1 MWNWTGYIHEERHYH
16 GKGQL
21 VKIGFLGPQG
31 TYTEEAAK
39 AAMADAVYMPYA
51 SIESVFDAVA
61 RQEVARGLV
70 PIENVIQGPV
80 TETLDNLFHCADRV
94 KIVDMLVL
102 PIQHAIGVLSPQSRV
117 SRVLSKDQALKQCS
131 AYLQANYPQA
141 QCLDVDSTSA
151 AMETIATQRLTDAA
165 AIGSETAL
173 KQYGLHVLDR
183 DIGNIKQ
190 NKTRFA
196 VLGPASEPHHPRTG
210 SDATAFALYPHRD
223 RLGLLNDIV
232 SAISHDHKL
241 NLSFIHSRPDTRG
254 AFLFHMEVEGH
265 LDDEPVA
272 ACMTHLARQLGDQEL
287 EVRVFG
293 TYPRCAFNE
302 PGIKTI
308 GILGG
313 TGQMGQ
319 WFRKFLGEARC
330 NVLISGRRTPLT
342 YQQCIEQ
349 SDVVI
354 INVPIRNTVDV
365 IHDVGRYFRP
375 GQLITDNTSI
385 KTQPVEAML
394 AAVPE
399 GVEVLGMH
407 TIFGP
412 RVESLRNQNIV
423 FTRTPLSGAR
433 AKEFEDIFYKYG
445 ATITYTTPQYHD
457 KQMAFHQNL
466 EHFTKIALAQVLHT
480 HFSDPTEMDRYSSPN
495 SRTSLAIMGRI
506 LRADPDL
513 YSEIQS
519 YNLQGPTV
527 LKAYLDVV
535 QTLARALI
543 DGNVDAFTRSMTTSA
558 DALGA
563 EYLADML
570 QRSQII
576 QRSLV

>member
-1 MWNWTGYIHEERHYH
+1 M
-16 GKGQL
+16 
-21 VKIGFLGPQG
+21 KIGFLGPQG

-39 AAMADAVYMPYA
+39 AAAPEADYAPYA
-51 SIESVFDAVA
+51 SIEAVFDAVA
-61 RQEVARGLV
+61 RQEVERGLV

-80 TETLDNLFHCADRV
+80 TETLDNLFRCDDRI

-117 SRVLSKDQALKQCS
+117 SRILSKDQALKQCS

-141 QCLDVDSTSA
+141 QGLNVDSTSA

-173 KQYGLHVLDR
+173 KRYGLHVLDR
-183 DIGNIKQ
+183 DIGNVKQ

-196 VLGPASEPHHPRTG
+196 VLGPASAPHHPRTG
-210 SDATAFALYPHRD
+210 RDATAFALYPQRD
-223 RLGLLNDIV
+223 RLGLLNDIL
-232 SAISHDHKL
+232 SAISRDHKL
-241 NLSFIHSRPDTRG
+241 NLSSIHSRPDTHG

-265 LDDEPVA
+265 LEDEAVA
-272 ACMTHLARQLGDQEL
+272 ACMADLARQFGDQEV
-287 EVRVFG
+287 EVKVFG
-293 TYPRCAFNE
+293 TYPCCPFNE
-302 PGIKTI
+302 PGIRTI

-319 WFRKFLGEARC
+319 WFKRFLGEARYE
-330 NVLISGRRTPLT
+330 VLISGRRTPLT
-342 YQQCIEQ
+342 YLQCIEQ

-354 INVPIRNTVDV
+354 VNVPIRNTVQV

-375 GQLITDNTSI
+375 GQLIADNTSI

-394 AAVPE
+394 AAVPA

-412 RVESLRNQNIV
+412 RVESLRRQNIV
-423 FTRTPLSGAR
+423 FTRTPASGPR
-433 AKEFEDIFYKYG
+433 AKEFEDIFYKHG

-466 EHFTKIALAQVLHT
+466 EHFTKIALAQVLRA

-519 YNLQGPTV
+519 YNLQGPAM

-535 QTLARALI
+535 QTLAQAMI
-543 DGNVDAFTRSMTTSA
+543 DGNVDAFTGSMTASA
-558 DALGA
+558 EALG
-563 EYLADML
+563 EDYLTDML
-570 QRSQII
+570 QKSQII
-576 QRSLV
+576 QRSLA

>member
-1 MWNWTGYIHEERHYH
+1 M
-16 GKGQL
+16 
-21 VKIGFLGPQG
+21 KIGFLGPQG
-31 TYTEEAAK
+31 TYTEGAAK
-39 AAMADAVYMPYA
+39 AAVAEAEHVPYA
-51 SIESVFDAVA
+51 SVESVFDAVA
-61 RQEVARGLV
+61 RQEVDRGLV

-94 KIVDMLVL
+94 KIVDMLML
-102 PIQHAIGVLSPQSRV
+102 PIQHAIGVFSPQSRV
-117 SRVLSKDQALKQCS
+117 SRILSKDQALKQCS
-131 AYLQANYPQA
+131 AYLQANFPQA
-141 QCLDVDSTSA
+141 QCVEVDSTSA
-151 AMETIATQRLTDAA
+151 AMQAIATQHLQDAA

-183 DIGNIKQ
+183 DIGNVKE

-196 VLGPASEPHHPRTG
+196 VLGPAWVLHHPRTG
-210 SDATAFALYPHRD
+210 RDATAFALYPHRD
-223 RLGLLNDIV
+223 RLGLLNDILSV
-232 SAISHDHKL
+232 ISRDHKL
-241 NLSFIHSRPDTRG
+241 NLSSIHSRPDTRG
-254 AFLFHMEVEGH
+254 AFLFHVEVEGH
-265 LDDEPVA
+265 LEDEPVA
-272 ACMTHLARQLGDQEL
+272 ACMDHLAHHLGEQEV

-302 PGIKTI
+302 PGIHTI

-319 WFRKFLGEARC
+319 WFKKFLSEARY

-354 INVPIRNTVDV
+354 INVPICNTVDV
-365 IHDVGRYFRP
+365 IHDVGRHFRP
-375 GQLITDNTSI
+375 GQLIADNTSI

-412 RVESLRNQNIV
+412 RVESLRHQNIV
-423 FTRTPLSGAR
+423 FTRTPASGPR
-433 AKEFEDIFYKYG
+433 AKEFEDIFYKHG
-445 ATITYTTPQYHD
+445 ATITYTTPEYHD

-519 YNLQGPTV
+519 YNLQGPTM

-535 QTLARALI
+535 QTLAQALI
-543 DGNVDAFTRSMTTSA
+543 DGNVDAFTCSMTASA
-558 DALGA
+558 DALG
-563 EYLADML
+563 EDYLTDML
-570 QRSQII
+570 RKSQII